1 MTNVCLTEFDE
12 KKFVR
17 TMKADGY
24 EKGRADGVAEGV
36 EKTKYETAKA
46 MLKEGL
52 SCDLVAKCTGL
63 SSVEIVALTAQ

>member
-1 MTNVCLTEFDE
+1 MCLTEFDE

-17 TMKADGY
+17 TMKEEGY
-24 EKGRADGVAEGV
+24 KEG
-36 EKTKYETAKA
+36 KLETAKA

-63 SSVEIVALTAQ
+63 SSSEITALTAQ